1 MKVIKIGNVELTEA
15 EALKIYQE
23 QKYIITYSKI
33 YQLFYSAAQRTIYG
47 NVIYQQPGLTKRGRF
62 YTFTA
67 AEVNRLLGYQ
77 LVNE

>member
-1 MKVIKIGNVELTEA
+1 MRVIKIGNVQLTEA
-15 EALKIYQE
+15 EALKIYNNGN
-23 QKYIITYSKI
+23 YIITYSKI

-47 NVIYQQPGLTKRGRF
+47 SVIYQQPGLTKRGR
-62 YTFTA
+62 YYIFTA